1 MTAEELELCGDRLD
15 SVRDLLE
22 LLPNEVGSWKYAY
35 WYKVYQYLDEKL
47 ELLQLFPLSDDEAC
61 TFMSCLNP
69 RIQNL
74 LKEE

>member
-35 WYKVYQYLDEKL
+35 WYKVYTHLYDKL
-47 ELLQLFPLSDDEAC
+47 EAAENDAEFTLQRKKAELTLQRKF
-61 TFMSCLNP
+61 
-69 RIQNL
+69 
-74 LKEE
+74 KE

>member
-1 MTAEELELCGDRLD
+1 MNSEELELCGDRLD

-47 ELLQLFPLSDDEAC
+47 EAAE
-61 TFMSCLNP
+61 
-69 RIQNL
+69 NL
-74 LKEE
+74 RCSVKE

>member
-22 LLPNEVGSWKYAY
+22 LLPNEIGSWKYAY

-47 ELLQLFPLSDDEAC
+47 EAAENLRCSVKE
-61 TFMSCLNP
+61 
-69 RIQNL
+69 QNL
-74 LKEE
+74 RYSVNLRSKNEM

>member
-47 ELLQLFPLSDDEAC
+47 EAAENLRCSVKE
-61 TFMSCLNP
+61 
-69 RIQNL
+69 QNL
-74 LKEE
+74 RYSVNLRSKNEM